1 MRSEH
6 PHVAP
11 ASVRP
16 PHYHPARLSLRSQ
29 PFAPPV
35 GQGHDHQSPWL
46 VLEPRCSEGH
56 MHTLH
61 CGVRCID
68 CCMRIAPP
76 CTSSCSKAWS
86 MMGICSQCSHRHDSC
101 EPGRLPEGRASPCA
115 GRAAAQA
122 PWHSQQHVTSR
133 VWRGQ
138 YIAQPTSSTS
148 KVHCSAQPTRTPQ
161 AWHGCRARAP
171 LIAAQLSRQPARASH
186 YSGGH
191 VFDDQC
197 ARCSR

>member
-16 PHYHPARLSLRSQ
+16 PHYHPARLPLRSQ

-122 PWHSQQHVTSR
+122 PWHSQQHVGSR
-133 VWRGQ
+133 ALKRAMHRAADKFQVISTLQCTTHTHTTGLAWLPCPC
-138 YIAQPTSSTS
+138 AADCSSAES
-148 KVHCSAQPTRTPQ
+148 
-161 AWHGCRARAP
+161 
-171 LIAAQLSRQPARASH
+171 
-186 YSGGH
+186 
-191 VFDDQC
+191 
-197 ARCSR
+197 